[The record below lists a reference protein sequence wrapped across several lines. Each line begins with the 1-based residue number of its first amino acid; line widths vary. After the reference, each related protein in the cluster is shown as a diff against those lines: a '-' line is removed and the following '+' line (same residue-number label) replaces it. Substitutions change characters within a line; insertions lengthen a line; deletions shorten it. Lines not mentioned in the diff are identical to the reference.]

1 MSSAS
6 YLYDIS
12 WLTFYKVCAVRMV
25 VMASPRR
32 QAFFQSWCLTHC
44 GLADYG
50 VALEADA
57 RKVAA
62 RMGKMVAGSVRS
74 KSSSDTSCTGAP
86 HPCRGREEE
95 RVAAAPGIWL
105 RAASI
110 QPSLWRYQ
118 WIITY
123 APSPLIIPS
132 TVEHPWQTMG
142 ILVGVEVVN
151 LIPRLCDEQDFPST
165 SCTNQIRDFS
175 GSSSHHLLSPI
186 KINEPSSRHRTFQAL
201 ETGVQCNKP

>member
-62 RMGKMVAGSVRS
+62 RMGKMVARSVRS

-132 TVEHPWQTMG
+132 TVEHPWQT

-165 SCTNQIRDFS
+165 SCTNQIRGFS
-175 GSSSHHLLSPI
+175 GNSYSSQPI
-186 KINEPSSRHRTFQAL
+186 TPDQ
-201 ETGVQCNKP
+201 NKRA